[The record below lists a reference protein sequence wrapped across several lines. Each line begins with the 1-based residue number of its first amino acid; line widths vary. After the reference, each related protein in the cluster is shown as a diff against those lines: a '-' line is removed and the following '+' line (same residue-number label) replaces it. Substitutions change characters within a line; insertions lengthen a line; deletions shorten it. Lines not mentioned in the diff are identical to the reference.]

1 MPSFRGK
8 SIRTV
13 IAAML
18 WRNTVRLLM
27 TFLAVALVTWLLV
40 WYTQR
45 PDGGIIVDCAVKDA
59 DGNWQFPV
67 PCFE

>member
-1 MPSFRGK
+1 MGA
-8 SIRTV
+8 I
-13 IAAML
+13 L
-18 WRNTVRLLM
+18 WRNAVRLLM

-45 PDGGIIVDCAVKDA
+45 PHGGMVIDCAVKTA

-67 PCFE
+67 PCPEE